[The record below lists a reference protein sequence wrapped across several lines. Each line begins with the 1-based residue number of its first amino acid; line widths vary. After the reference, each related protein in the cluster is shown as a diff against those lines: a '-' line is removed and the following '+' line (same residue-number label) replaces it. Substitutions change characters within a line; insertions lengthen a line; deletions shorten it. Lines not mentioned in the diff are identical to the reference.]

1 MQALLIVL
9 LAFRALFLLGAA
21 GLCVYGFIAA
31 GEPGIPV
38 HWRLAYAA
46 GLALSVG
53 MLWAL
58 WRSFQALRKG

>member
-9 LAFRALFLLGAA
+9 FVFRALFLLGAA